1 MAGKILNDGVIMKL
15 TEKER
20 LMLVQRKDEI
30 LKLTIEILDIKNDP
44 KQALE
49 IKKKMTSVLS
59 QIGVLGSY
67 SKSKNINTGPLT
79 NLTNSLF
86 IKMDMSKDMWMIL
99 STDLEI
105 WCNIVNSIQFDFIK
119 RDIKIPKI
127 DLSLLKF
134 SK

>member
-1 MAGKILNDGVIMKL
+1 LAGKILKDGIIMKL

-20 LMLVQRKDEI
+20 FMLVQRKDEI

-49 IKKKMTSVLS
+49 IKKKMTNVLS
-59 QIGVLGSY
+59 QISVLGSY
-67 SKSKNINTGPLT
+67 SKSKNFNTGPLT
-79 NLTNSLF
+79 NVTNALF
-86 IKMDMSKDMWMIL
+86 ISMDMSKDMWIIL

-105 WCNIVNSIQFDFIK
+105 WCNTVNSIQFDFTK

-127 DLSLLKF
+127 DLSLFK
-134 SK
+134 S

>member
-1 MAGKILNDGVIMKL
+1 MKL

-59 QIGVLGSY
+59 QIGILESY
-67 SKSKNINTGPLT
+67 SKSKNINTGPLR
-79 NLTNSLF
+79 NLTNTLF
-86 IKMDMSKDMWMIL
+86 INMGMSKDMWMIL

-105 WCNIVNSIQFDFIK
+105 WCNIVNSIQFDFTK

>member
-1 MAGKILNDGVIMKL
+1 MADKILNCEVIMKL

-30 LKLTIEILDIKNDP
+30 LKLTIEILDIKDDP

-67 SKSKNINTGPLT
+67 SKSKNFNTGPLRK
-79 NLTNSLF
+79 LTNELF
-86 IKMDMSKDMWMIL
+86 IYMDMSKDIWIIT
-99 STDLEI
+99 STNLEI
-105 WCNIVNSIQFDFIK
+105 WCNTVNSIQFDFTK

-127 DLSLLKF
+127 DLSLFKLE
-134 SK
+134 S

>member
-1 MAGKILNDGVIMKL
+1 MKL

-59 QIGVLGSY
+59 QIGVLESY
-67 SKSKNINTGPLT
+67 SKSKNINTGPLRNFT
-79 NLTNSLF
+79 NTLF
-86 IKMDMSKDMWMIL
+86 MNMGMSKDMWMIL

-105 WCNIVNSIQFDFIK
+105 WCNIVNSIQFDFTK

-127 DLSLLKF
+127 DLSLLRF